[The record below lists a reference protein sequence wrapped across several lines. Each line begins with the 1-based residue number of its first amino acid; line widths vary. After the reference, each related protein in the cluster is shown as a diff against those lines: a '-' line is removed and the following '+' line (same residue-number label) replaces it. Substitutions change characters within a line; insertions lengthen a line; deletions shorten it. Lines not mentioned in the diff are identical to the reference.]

1 MPAPQMS
8 SQLENTS
15 AIVSHPS
22 TPRHCVLC
30 SLFGV
35 HGWTSSADEY
45 LFQLGEYMLKG
56 WTLTDLHCDICR
68 VTPLMREPTS
78 QAERAGRNEPIQFC
92 ALCDG
97 PPTGRPAASTSTS
110 TSTSTAIPPI
120 YASSSNPTPTASA
133 LPDPAPVATGNSRSR
148 QPGAG
153 PAPDLSFGASST
165 ADDAASKISGLLL
178 QGYSLLGD
186 NCPSDTCRGMPLVG
200 YPRKRD
206 GSKDTRRLCVGCG
219 GRWVTEG
226 DTGGMTMVS
235 APTVGAAGP
244 SAAVKGVSVASAANP
259 QAGPNSPNT
268 RRRME
273 LYDVGLEL
281 LRQEEKMEEEEQVD
295 EVDMDAA
302 EGTTPL
308 QSRTPQPNE
317 SGSLPIALRATTD
330 SLAQTLDRL
339 ATSLSSHTSGSSASD
354 DSRYFVDVKLHTEA
368 MRDVLEVLE
377 RLERL
382 GK

>member
-15 AIVSHPS
+15 AI
-22 TPRHCVLC
+22 
-30 SLFGV
+30 
-35 HGWTSSADEY
+35 
-45 LFQLGEYMLKG
+45 LGEYMLKG
-56 WTLTDLHCDICR
+56 WTLTDLHCAICR

-97 PPTGRPAASTSTS
+97 APTGRPAASSSTS
-110 TSTSTAIPPI
+110 ASIPPI
-120 YASSSNPTPTASA
+120 HSSSSAPAAPTASV
-133 LPDPAPVATGNSRSR
+133 PGRAPVPTGTTGSR
-148 QPGAG
+148 QPAAGAG
-153 PAPDLSFGASST
+153 PAPDLSFGSSST

-235 APTVGAAGP
+235 APTVGGAGP
-244 SAAVKGVSVASAANP
+244 SAAVKGVSVGSAGNQ
-259 QAGPNSPNT
+259 QAGASSPNT

-295 EVDMDAA
+295 EVDMDVA
-302 EGTTPL
+302 ERSTPS
-308 QSRTPQPNE
+308 QSRTPQTN
-317 SGSLPIALRATTD
+317 GSSALPAALRSTTD

-354 DSRYFVDVKLHTEA
+354 ESRYFVDVKLHTEA